1 MKSKLSNK
9 GYVIIKDEYSDKELK
24 KIKKELNVSPYSPY
38 QSKFSAPPSFPIYLE
53 SKRKLYL
60 PRYWSLDN
68 LGPPEKFCIN
78 EGTTIDIKFNGSLRP
93 VQEEAVSAY
102 MKNCYPEYGGGI
114 LCLQCG
120 GGKSLGRDTPVIMY
134 DGTIKMIQD
143 VKIGDQLMGD
153 DSTPRNVINLGRG
166 MEMMYDIVPTK
177 GDTYTVN
184 ESHILSLKYSTHK
197 NKNVR
202 KGDVIDIPLKD
213 YMNLP
218 PSYHGRGG
226 NLLGYRVGVDF
237 PYKEVDIDP
246 YFLGYWLGDG
256 TCSNT
261 QISTIEECVVD
272 YCYEYAEELN
282 QQITQGKDTYDD
294 KGNLKNR
301 HSIKYTICGKL
312 LEDGSRTPNKLLM
325 LLKGHNL
332 IGNKHIPHIYKCN
345 SREIRLQLLAG
356 ILDSDGSAAHSG
368 YDIIQKNERLLDDI
382 IYLARSLGFACYKK
396 ECKKSCM
403 YNGEKKE
410 GTYYRTN
417 IHGKGLEEIP
427 VKCERKKVQP
437 RRQIKDALTTRIK
450 VVPKGVDYYYGVELD
465 GNHRYLLGSFTVTH
479 NTVIGLN
486 IASQLK
492 KKTLIIVH
500 KEFLLN
506 QWIERIK
513 MFLPDAQV
521 GRIQAKTFDIAGK
534 DIVIGMLQS
543 LSMKEFEENAFDS
556 FGTVIVDECF
566 VGDTLIYT
574 STGLRTIEYLYNE
587 WKNNS
592 NTTYILS
599 YNKKTGLFENKK
611 MTFGWKKTA
620 TNLLEINISDI
631 IIKCTSN
638 HKILTNEGYIEAKNL
653 DISKHIVHT
662 INNMNE
668 ADDINKIGKNIKY
681 IKNIENVE
689 NIYVYDI
696 EVEDNHN
703 YIVTDNDHSNNYT
716 RTHKGFIVSNCHHIS
731 SEVFSRSL
739 PKVSFKYTIGLT
751 ATPNRTDGLTK
762 VFEWF
767 LGPIVYRS
775 KGGKQH
781 NVFVKVI
788 QIDDT
793 NESYCKVEEGY
804 DGKPITSRMINN
816 VANYIPR
823 TSVIIREVQ
832 KIMEEPGRK
841 MLILSDRRDHLKYIH
856 TQLTEKGF
864 DVGFYVGGMKQKDLD
879 ISETKPIILGTFS
892 MSSEALD
899 IPELNTLF
907 MTTPKS
913 NIEQSVGRILRKT
926 HEIRPLIIDIKD
938 NFRPFVNQCNKR
950 KAFYKKCKYEIYEIK
965 IKPNE
970 MEEILEKNKNIHNM
984 TCNIIDDLNE
994 TEKSNSKKKGEQI
1007 KIEECMFSDD
1017 D

>member
-38 QSKFSAPPSFPIYLE
+38 QSKFCAPPSFPIYLE

-68 LGPPEKFCIN
+68 LGPPEKFCVN

-93 VQEEAVSAY
+93 VQEEASSAY
-102 MKNCYPEYGGGI
+102 MKNCNSNYGGGI
-114 LCLQCG
+114 LCLACG
-120 GGKSLGRDTPVIMY
+120 QGKTA
-134 DGTIKMIQD
+134 
-143 VKIGDQLMGD
+143 
-153 DSTPRNVINLGRG
+153 
-166 MEMMYDIVPTK
+166 
-177 GDTYTVN
+177 
-184 ESHILSLKYSTHK
+184 LSL
-197 NKNVR
+197 
-202 KGDVIDIPLKD
+202 
-213 YMNLP
+213 
-218 PSYHGRGG
+218 
-226 NLLGYRVGVDF
+226 
-237 PYKEVDIDP
+237 
-246 YFLGYWLGDG
+246 
-256 TCSNT
+256 
-261 QISTIEECVVD
+261 
-272 YCYEYAEELN
+272 
-282 QQITQGKDTYDD
+282 
-294 KGNLKNR
+294 
-301 HSIKYTICGKL
+301 
-312 LEDGSRTPNKLLM
+312 
-325 LLKGHNL
+325 
-332 IGNKHIPHIYKCN
+332 
-345 SREIRLQLLAG
+345 
-356 ILDSDGSAAHSG
+356 
-368 YDIIQKNERLLDDI
+368 
-382 IYLARSLGFACYKK
+382 
-396 ECKKSCM
+396 
-403 YNGEKKE
+403 
-410 GTYYRTN
+410 
-417 IHGKGLEEIP
+417 
-427 VKCERKKVQP
+427 
-437 RRQIKDALTTRIK
+437 
-450 VVPKGVDYYYGVELD
+450 
-465 GNHRYLLGSFTVTH
+465 YLLS
-479 NTVIGLN
+479 I
-486 IASQLK
+486 LK
-492 KKTLIIVH
+492 KKTLVIVH

-543 LSMKEFEENAFDS
+543 LSMKDFEEGAFDS
-556 FGTVIVDECF
+556 FGTVIVDE
-566 VGDTLIYT
+566 
-574 STGLRTIEYLYNE
+574 
-587 WKNNS
+587 
-592 NTTYILS
+592 
-599 YNKKTGLFENKK
+599 
-611 MTFGWKKTA
+611 A
-620 TNLLEINISDI
+620 
-631 IIKCTSN
+631 
-638 HKILTNEGYIEAKNL
+638 
-653 DISKHIVHT
+653 
-662 INNMNE
+662 
-668 ADDINKIGKNIKY
+668 
-681 IKNIENVE
+681 
-689 NIYVYDI
+689 
-696 EVEDNHN
+696 
-703 YIVTDNDHSNNYT
+703 
-716 RTHKGFIVSNCHHIS
+716 HHIS
-731 SEVFSRSL
+731 SEVFSRAL

-788 QIDDT
+788 QIDDS
-793 NESYCKVEEGY
+793 NETYSKVEEGY
-804 DGKPITSRMINN
+804 DGKPITARMINN

-938 NFRPFVNQCNKR
+938 NFRPFANQCNKR
-950 KAFYKKCKYEIYEIK
+950 KAFYKKCKYEIYDMK
-965 IKPNE
+965 VKPNE
-970 MEEILEKNKNIHNM
+970 MEEVLEKNKNIHNM

-994 TEKSNSKKKGEQI
+994 TETTNSKKNGEQI

>member
-1 MKSKLSNK
+1 MKSKLSNR
-9 GYVIIKDEYSDKELK
+9 GYIIIKEEYSDKEIK

-38 QSKFSAPPSFPIYLE
+38 QSKFIPPPSYPIYLE

-60 PRYWSLDN
+60 PRYWALDN
-68 LGPPEKFCIN
+68 LEAPEKFCIK
-78 EGTTIDIKFNGSLRP
+78 EGTSIDIKFTGSLRP

-114 LCLQCG
+114 LCLGCG
-120 GGKSLGRDTPVIMY
+120 FGKTIISL
-134 DGTIKMIQD
+134 
-143 VKIGDQLMGD
+143 
-153 DSTPRNVINLGRG
+153 
-166 MEMMYDIVPTK
+166 
-177 GDTYTVN
+177 
-184 ESHILSLKYSTHK
+184 
-197 NKNVR
+197 
-202 KGDVIDIPLKD
+202 
-213 YMNLP
+213 
-218 PSYHGRGG
+218 
-226 NLLGYRVGVDF
+226 
-237 PYKEVDIDP
+237 
-246 YFLGYWLGDG
+246 
-256 TCSNT
+256 
-261 QISTIEECVVD
+261 
-272 YCYEYAEELN
+272 
-282 QQITQGKDTYDD
+282 
-294 KGNLKNR
+294 
-301 HSIKYTICGKL
+301 
-312 LEDGSRTPNKLLM
+312 
-325 LLKGHNL
+325 
-332 IGNKHIPHIYKCN
+332 
-345 SREIRLQLLAG
+345 
-356 ILDSDGSAAHSG
+356 
-368 YDIIQKNERLLDDI
+368 
-382 IYLARSLGFACYKK
+382 
-396 ECKKSCM
+396 
-403 YNGEKKE
+403 
-410 GTYYRTN
+410 
-417 IHGKGLEEIP
+417 
-427 VKCERKKVQP
+427 
-437 RRQIKDALTTRIK
+437 
-450 VVPKGVDYYYGVELD
+450 
-465 GNHRYLLGSFTVTH
+465 YLLSM
-479 NTVIGLN
+479 
-486 IASQLK
+486 LK
-492 KKTLIIVH
+492 KKTLVIVH

-513 MFLPDAQV
+513 AFLPDAQV

-543 LSMKEFEENAFDS
+543 LSMKEFEEGAFDS

-566 VGDTLIYT
+566 VGDTLVYT
-574 STGLRTIEYLYNE
+574 TTGLRTIEYLYNQ
-587 WKNNS
+587 WKNSS
-592 NTTYILS
+592 NTSYISS
-599 YNKKTGLFENKK
+599 YNKETGLFENKK
-611 MTFGWKKTA
+611 MTFGWKKTT
-620 TNLLEINISDI
+620 TNLLEINVSDI

-662 INNMNE
+662 INDINDMNE
-668 ADDINKIGKNIKY
+668 ADDINKLGKNIKY

-703 YIVTDNDHSNNYT
+703 YIVTDNDHCNNYT
-716 RTHKGFIVSNCHHIS
+716 RTYKGFIVSNCHHIS

-751 ATPNRTDGLTK
+751 ATPNRADGLQK

-767 LGPIVYRS
+767 LGPIVYKS

-781 NVFVKVI
+781 DVFVKVI
-788 QIDDT
+788 QIDDS
-793 NESYCKVEEGY
+793 NNSYSKIEEGY
-804 DGKPITSRMINN
+804 DGKPITARMITN

-841 MLILSDRRDHLKYIH
+841 ILLLSDRRDHLKYIH
-856 TQLTEKGF
+856 AQLTEKGF

-938 NFRPFVNQCNKR
+938 NFRPFLNQSNKR
-950 KAFYKKCKYEIYEIK
+950 KAFYKKCKYEVYDFTV
-965 IKPNE
+965 KPNE
-970 MEEILEKNKNIHNM
+970 MEEVLEKNKNIHKM

-994 TEKSNSKKKGEQI
+994 TDKPNSKKKEEQI
-1007 KIEECMFSDD
+1007 KIDECMFSDD